1 MSEREHLL
9 PHHGQEEED
18 LTFMSS
24 FKHTLYSSKINWL
37 LVFVPIA
44 IIFSGA
50 SDTVVFSLN
59 FIAIIP
65 LAKLL
70 GFGKSNFWIAN
81 VFCTNTLQL
90 PRKLHLDLVLLLAL

>member
-9 PHHGQEEED
+9 PHNGEEEN

-24 FKHTLYSSKINWL
+24 FKHTFLSSKINWL

-70 GFGKSNFWIAN
+70 GFGK
-81 VFCTNTLQL
+81 
-90 PRKLHLDLVLLLAL
+90 K

>member
-9 PHHGQEEED
+9 PHHGQDEED

-44 IIFSGA
+44 IAFSGA

-70 GFGKSNFWIAN
+70 GFGKSSCGAM
-81 VFCTNTLQL
+81 VYVYQHVYSYRGDC
-90 PRKLHLDLVLLLAL
+90 P

>member
-9 PHHGQEEED
+9 PHHQVEEEV
-18 LTFMSS
+18 TFKSS
-24 FKHTLYSSKINWL
+24 CVSVIKSSYINWL

-44 IIFSGA
+44 LIFSDA

-59 FIAIIP
+59 FVAIIP

-70 GFGKSNFWIAN
+70 GFGK
-81 VFCTNTLQL
+81 
-90 PRKLHLDLVLLLAL
+90 